1 MQRWQPN
8 PIIVKELRSRMR
20 GIRAFATLTFT
31 LLILAAFNYAIYQIV
46 MATARYSYSPV
57 SPQLGQGLFSSL
69 AFLELVIIC
78 AITPSVTAGAI
89 SGEQEKLTY
98 EMLLNTPINPAG
110 ILWGKL
116 VSALSYIML
125 LLFAAVPMASLV
137 FVFGGVTPR
146 DMIKTFAVLICVAVM
161 IGVIGLFFSALF
173 GRTGR
178 ATALSYLVVLALL
191 FGPLFISIGYNII
204 RQTEPPRWI
213 TIPSPISALSSALSP
228 SVNPQFFASTF
239 WMLGG
244 GFWSSM
250 AAPIS
255 YTSIPRPIYHYS
267 LPLYGVITLVL
278 YLLATRLVR
287 PTRRW
292 RITWNDALISL
303 ILLLG
308 LTGLTT
314 LAFFA
319 TTNRYENINLA
330 TEPSAIVE
338 PFSPE
343 NPYPDNE
350 ATLLAPENI
359 APDFTAT
366 PHIPPDET
374 YPPAK

>member
-1 MQRWQPN
+1 MQTWQPN

-20 GIRAFATLTFT
+20 GMRAFATLTAT
-31 LLILAAFNYAIYQIV
+31 LLVLAVFNYAVYQVI
-46 MATARYSYSPV
+46 MATSRYSYSPV

-69 AFLELVIIC
+69 AFLELAIIC

-98 EMLLNTPINPAG
+98 EMLLNTPLNPAS

-116 VSALSYIML
+116 VSALSYVIL

-146 DMIKTFAVLICVAVM
+146 DMLKTFIVLICVAVM
-161 IGVIGLFFSALF
+161 IGVMGLFFSALF
-173 GRTGR
+173 GRSGR

-191 FGPLFISIGYNII
+191 FGPLFVSIGYNII

-213 TIPSPISALSSALSP
+213 TIPSPISALSSALAP
-228 SVNPQFFASTF
+228 SINPQFFANTF
-239 WMLGG
+239 WMVGG
-244 GFWSSM
+244 SFWNSLIP
-250 AAPIS
+250 PIS

-267 LPLYGVITLVL
+267 LPLYGFITLVL

-292 RITWNDALISL
+292 QITWSDALIGL

-308 LTGLTT
+308 FAGLVT
-314 LAFFA
+314 LGFFA
-319 TTNRYENINLA
+319 TTNRYENITLA
-330 TEPSAIVE
+330 ATATPAMMEPSNFI
-338 PFSPE
+338 
-343 NPYPDNE
+343 NPTP
-350 ATLLAPENI
+350 TPIGAPILEDS
-359 APDFTAT
+359 APDFPPTST
-366 PHIPPDET
+366 PFLDDG
-374 YPPAK
+374 YPAP